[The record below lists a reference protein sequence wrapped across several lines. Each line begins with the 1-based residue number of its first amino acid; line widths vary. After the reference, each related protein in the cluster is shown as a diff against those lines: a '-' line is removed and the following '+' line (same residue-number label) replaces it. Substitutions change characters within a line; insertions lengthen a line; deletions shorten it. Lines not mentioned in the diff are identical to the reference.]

1 MKFLLDW
8 LIRRFVNESAKRAF
22 GFFVIVILDNVFSI
36 LKTLPVSLFFL
47 KKRFGVNAFFFFF
60 SFNRN
65 INI

>member
-1 MKFLLDW
+1 M
-8 LIRRFVNESAKRAF
+8 NESAKRAF

-47 KKRFGVNAFFFFF
+47 KKRFGVNAFFFVF